1 MNTRAINMEKRRQR
15 ILLEARRV
23 IAAEGFQG
31 LNTRSL
37 AQAAGVSQPTLYNL
51 IGGKDDIILIL
62 VSETMKKVESRFA
75 DFADAEPLEF
85 FEAVA
90 RESTELFNEDQDFY
104 RAAFIANEF
113 FPDQEKIWGRS
124 AGLVRWADALAISA
138 IKRAQ
143 KNGQLKGQIAAET
156 LGEQFF
162 VAVRVASRDWAFRL
176 ITIDEF
182 RMTALRS
189 AYTLLAADADEDFHE
204 ILVKKL
210 KRLKKNP
217 AKKSVKRAS

>member
-75 DFADAEPLEF
+75 AFAKSEPLEF

-90 RESTELFNEDQDFY
+90 TESTALFNEDEDFY

-124 AGLVRWADALAISA
+124 AGLVRWADALAIKA
-138 IKRAQ
+138 IEKAQ
-143 KNGQLKGQIAAET
+143 KNGQLRGRISAET

-162 VAVRVASRDWAFRL
+162 VAIRVASRDWAFRL
-176 ITIDEF
+176 ISIDDF
-182 RMTALRS
+182 RMTALRA
-189 AYTLLAADADEDFHE
+189 AYTLLAADAEEDFHQ

-210 KRLKKNP
+210 KRLRRLTPKK
-217 AKKSVKRAS
+217 AVKRAS